1 MALMLIHLLALLVIG
16 YSGITL
22 AVYWILDAHYHANE
36 TADVNT
42 DSSSNAHNKPNA
54 ERAQQPALLLRGGN
68 QLKGATE
75 QELVKRFAKVDV
87 VKPVEAKLTPPQ
99 RAGDNEYESSAAPA
113 AVIVRETRRFPQYGT
128 SEYFQ
133 MCPYME
139 KSALPPPSAEGCSLI
154 VHPRPDSN
162 EGLAAWASSVVQGHL
177 TARQTGC
184 RFLMDYGPGVAIDT
198 VITPPSQSLDGNW
211 SSQVSNWAIPPSGFP
226 CDRSRCAELHSETLQ
241 NKRLMSVFRRRW
253 DKSPVYDVPKYRY
266 SYVGVD
272 RRWNGTDFDHLAAY
286 FPGWDVRLGAACS
299 MQMLF
304 QPSHGIVNYE
314 PNFFSKLLPRLRDDR
329 SLVISLY
336 VRVGFA
342 DKAAVAEKNGKE
354 PVDEVKG
361 ALKTV
366 QVESLVLCTTAIEE
380 EILAMKGRSYDRVV
394 WLVVSDSLVVKEYMS
409 DTYGGKQIKTPTK
422 SLQREIIHTTTNGMH
437 TRPKRG
443 PNTLDFASAFLD
455 FYLLGEADVVINT
468 GGIYS
473 FGVMA
478 SLRTARP
485 LFTVQNNQASECS
498 GSNCYCRRAY
508 DASDAFAKIS

>member
-1 MALMLIHLLALLVIG
+1 MALPVIHLLALLAIG

-22 AVYWILDAHYHANE
+22 AVYNWILDANGHVINSDQRAGGSP
-36 TADVNT
+36 TADVT
-42 DSSSNAHNKPNA
+42 NA
-54 ERAQQPALLLRGGN
+54 ERAQQATLLLRGGN

-99 RAGDNEYESSAAPA
+99 RAIAGDESSAAPV

-139 KSALPPPSAEGCSLI
+139 ESALPPPSAEGCSLI

-211 SSQVSNWAIPPSGFP
+211 SSQVDNWTIPPSGFP

-241 NKRLMSVFRRRW
+241 NERLMSVFRRRW
-253 DKSPVYDVPKYRY
+253 DGSPVHDVTKYRY

-272 RRWNGTDFDHLAAY
+272 RRWNETDFDSLAAY

-304 QPSHGIVNYE
+304 QPSHGIVKYE
-314 PNFFSKLLPRLRDDR
+314 PNFFSDVLPRLRDDK

-342 DKAAVAEKNGKE
+342 DKAAVAEKKGKE
-354 PVDEVKG
+354 PVDEVNG

-366 QVESLVLCTTAIEE
+366 QIESLVLCTTAIEE
-380 EILAMKGRSYDRVV
+380 EMKGRSYDRVV
-394 WLVVSDSLVVKEYMS
+394 WLVVSDSLAVKEYIS

-422 SLQREIIHTTTNGMH
+422 SLQREIIHTTTEGMH

-443 PNTLDFASAFLD
+443 PSTSDFASAFLD

-485 LFTVQNNQASECS
+485 LFTVQNNQLSECK
-498 GSNCYCRRAY
+498 GSNCFCRRAY
-508 DASDAFAKIS
+508 DAADAYAKIS